1 MDSALV
7 DIFDMTDDVEVIS
20 DQEVNSNL
28 AVELIPED
36 NINKI
41 PTPDIKSVVENK
53 SKVKR
58 KMDKVLLVQ
67 LVLLI
72 TWGIMTTLVYFF
84 GYDIFSPFIDIS

>member
-7 DIFDMTDDVEVIS
+7 DIFDMADDVEVIT
-20 DQEVNSNL
+20 DQEVNSTPI
-28 AVELIPED
+28 VELTPEV
-36 NINKI
+36 NINTL
-41 PTPDIKSVVENK
+41 PTPDVISVVENK

>member
-41 PTPDIKSVVENK
+41 PTPDIKPVVENK